1 MISTTSGQAT
11 LDDSQQ
17 QYLQQLTSSSTLLQS
32 GGLVTL
38 DDSFASS
45 HSAGVPSPMHGQQP
59 KSAENSQSRGSK
71 YFKS

>member
-11 LDDSQQ
+11 LDDSQ

-45 HSAGVPSPMHGQQP
+45 HSAGVPSSMHGQP

-71 YFKS
+71 YFSS